1 LVAERLAVGVL
12 PRAVREVGAMLGDC
26 CELEAACVEAIE
38 DDEFLGRAVAGGVER
53 FRSMI
58 PRTATRENEQY

>member
-1 LVAERLAVGVL
+1 
-12 PRAVREVGAMLGDC
+12 MLGDC

-58 PRTATRENEQY
+58 PRTATRENEHYQEAHMG